1 MVADKVSNYN
11 IITTEVLNPR
21 WVFDRSMKTNLN
33 RADIMIRLLAIDA
46 FYHKN
51 DFGFILYNEMQRTRC
66 HLNNKVPPN
75 YAEHQEDFIKLINS
89 MENGYDYQYPII
101 LNKNKEL
108 LDGSHR
114 LSLCLYH
121 NIQQLPVIICD
132 NETSIDYSLDWFINN
147 GLQHFK
153 KYILDK
159 YKEVVQTCQNRQ

>member
-11 IITTEVLNPR
+11 IITTEVLDSR
-21 WVFDRSMKTNLN
+21 WVFDRSMRKNIN
-33 RADIMIRLLAIDA
+33 RADVLIRMLAVEA

-51 DFGFILYNEMQRTRC
+51 SFGFDLYNEMQRTRC
-66 HLNNKVPPN
+66 RLNKKVPPS

-89 MENGYDYQYPII
+89 MEKGYDYRYPII
-101 LNKNKEL
+101 LNRNKEL

-132 NETSIDYSLDWFINN
+132 NEINIDYSLDWFLRN
-147 GLQHFK
+147 GLQHFEE
-153 KYILDK
+153 YILQK
-159 YKEVVQTCQNRQ
+159 YREITEKCQSRS